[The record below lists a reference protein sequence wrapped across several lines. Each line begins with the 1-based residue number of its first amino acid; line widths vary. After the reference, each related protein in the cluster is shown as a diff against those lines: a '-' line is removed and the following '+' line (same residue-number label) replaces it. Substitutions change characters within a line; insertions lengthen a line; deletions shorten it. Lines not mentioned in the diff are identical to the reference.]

1 MQRIVCFLIL
11 VLASV
16 SCLSGCGSGRQP
28 LGKVTGTVTF
38 EGEPVREGSIV
49 FEVPGMR
56 PASGKIVDGRI
67 TEVTTFDPND
77 GVPLGVAKIAVH
89 AFGGEGAG
97 AGAVAAHPGD
107 IQPTDMSGYMG
118 VQASLIPPHYNDP
131 ASSDLTFEIGR
142 GENNVILELKR

>member
-1 MQRIVCFLIL
+1 
-11 VLASV
+11 
-16 SCLSGCGSGRQP
+16 
-28 LGKVTGTVTF
+28 
-38 EGEPVREGSIV
+38 
-49 FEVPGMR
+49 MR
-56 PASGKIVDGRI
+56 PASGKIVDGQI

-89 AFGGEGAG
+89 AFAGEGAG

-107 IQPTDMSGYMG
+107 IQPADMSDYMG

-131 ASSDLTFEIGR
+131 ASSGLTHEIQR